1 MNYALFKTWTLD
13 RIEELVDFGVPR
25 AEAEEIMAYVEAS
38 GINAESAA
46 RRDNQFL
53 LDFARLGS
61 EVMAERHGCTGQAIR
76 QHRTRILN
84 KKQRDVALK
93 VAS

>member
-1 MNYALFKTWTLD
+1 MNYAQFKTWTQERVED
-13 RIEELVDFGVPR
+13 LVQFGVPR
-25 AEAEEIMAYVEAS
+25 AEAEEIMSYVEVS

-46 RRDNQFL
+46 RKDNQFL

-61 EVMAERHGCTGQAIR
+61 QVLAERHGCTGQAIR